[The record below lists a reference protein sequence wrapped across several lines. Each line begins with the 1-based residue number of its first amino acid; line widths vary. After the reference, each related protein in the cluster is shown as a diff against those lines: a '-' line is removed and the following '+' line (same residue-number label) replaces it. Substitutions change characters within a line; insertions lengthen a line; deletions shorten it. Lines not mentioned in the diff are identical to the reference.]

1 MYQRILV
8 PTDGSATSS
17 KGLKEAIALAKLT
30 GGRIRLLHVVDTMP
44 MSIAAEGLVGFSA
57 DLLPILRESG
67 QAILD
72 LARKRTEAE
81 GIAVETTLREVIAGR
96 VCDLVVEE
104 ASSWPADLIVL
115 GTHGRRGVG
124 RLLLG
129 SDAEQV
135 LRSATVPVLLV
146 RGA

>member
-1 MYQRILV
+1 MYQSILV

-17 KGLKEAIALAKLT
+17 KGLDEAIALAKLT

-44 MSIAAEGLVGFSA
+44 MAIAAEGLVGFSA
-57 DLLPILRESG
+57 DVLPLLRSSG

-72 LARKRTEAE
+72 VARKRAEAE
-81 GIAVETTLREVIAGR
+81 GIAVDATLREVIAGR
-96 VCDLVVEE
+96 VCDAVMEE